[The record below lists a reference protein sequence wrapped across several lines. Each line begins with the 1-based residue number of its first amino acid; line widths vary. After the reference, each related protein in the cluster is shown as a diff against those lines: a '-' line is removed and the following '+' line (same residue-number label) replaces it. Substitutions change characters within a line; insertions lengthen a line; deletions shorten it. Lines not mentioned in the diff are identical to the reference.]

1 MVETRRKVLV
11 AMRQEGVVA
20 AERALDRYV
29 ELVPVYTFEDAV
41 KRLQKSD
48 DIKLILC
55 GMYFAETRMFD
66 LLRFVKEKC
75 PAVPFICCRV
85 GQSEVPQVTL
95 EAVAIAAKSMGAIE
109 FVDVPLLRPDPAADQ
124 EFRGQVL
131 RHLR

>member
-1 MVETRRKVLV
+1 METRRKILV

-20 AERALDRYV
+20 AERALGRYV
-29 ELVPVYTFEDAV
+29 EIVPAYTFEDAV
-41 KRLQKSD
+41 KRLETQE
-48 DIKLILC
+48 IRLILC

-66 LLRFVKEKC
+66 LLRFVKGKL
-75 PAVPFICCRV
+75 PAIPFICCRV

-95 EAVAIAAKSMGAIE
+95 EAVSIAAKSMGAIE

-124 EFRGQVL
+124 EFRSQVL

>member
-1 MVETRRKVLV
+1 MVEIQRKILV
-11 AMRQEGVVA
+11 AMRHEGVVA
-20 AERALDRYV
+20 AERALGAYV
-29 ELVPVYTFEDAV
+29 EIVPAYSFEDAV
-41 KRLQKSD
+41 RRLETH
-48 DIKLILC
+48 DIRLILC

-66 LLRFVKEKC
+66 LLRFAKEKF
-75 PAVPFICCRV
+75 PALPFISCRV

-124 EFRGQVL
+124 EFRSLVL